1 MESLSN
7 IIKTLG
13 VTRLITMGVVLV
25 LLMGLIIGVSTRV
38 SDQNMG
44 LLYGGLE
51 TQEAG
56 QIVTRLEN
64 MGVNY
69 EVRGDSQIFVPQDR
83 VGRLRMQLA
92 SEGLVGSSTTGYEIF
107 DEASSF
113 GTTALVQDINAR
125 RALEGEL
132 ARTITSLPVIKGARV
147 HIVLPKRQLFSR
159 NETKATASVTI
170 DIGNRMLEETQIR
183 GIVQMVA
190 AAVPDLMP
198 DSVTV
203 VDNRGDL
210 LSAAGGTNKNQA
222 GTTPADRF
230 RQKLENEYEQRIT
243 QMLERVVG
251 RGSVSAK
258 VSAQVNFDRVEEN
271 AEIFDPEGQVARS
284 EQLIEERTQREQT
297 QPGAPAGLAA
307 NVPGGEDDGGTQIGS
322 NEDIT
327 RLEETVNYEITR
339 TVRNLV
345 REGGEVEGLSVAVLV
360 EGDYVTVDGERQYV
374 PIDEERRGQLES
386 LVRTAIG
393 FEPTRGDKIELI
405 DMPFKAMEE
414 VEMVEPPLLSKE
426 DIMRLVEYGLMF
438 LGFILLI
445 VFVVRPV
452 MKAAKPQT
460 VEVPKKSGEEGEEGI
475 EADEGDNETMIDLAK
490 VEGRVREST
499 IKKVT
504 EIIDNNPEQSVA
516 VVRSWLS
523 PDKSAESSE
532 E

>member
-1 MESLSN
+1 METLSN

-13 VTRLITMGVVLV
+13 VGRLVTMAIVLI
-25 LLMGLIIGVSTRV
+25 LLIGMMIAVSSRV
-38 SDQNMG
+38 ADQNLG

-56 QIVTRLEN
+56 EIVNRLDA
-64 MGVNY
+64 MGVKY
-69 EVRGDSQIFVPQDR
+69 EIRGDSQIFVPQDR

-132 ARTITSLPVIKGARV
+132 ARTITSLPVVKGARV
-147 HIVLPKRQLFSR
+147 HIVMPERQLFSR
-159 NETKATASVTI
+159 TQTKATASVTI
-170 DIGNRMLEETQIR
+170 DLGNRMLEETQIR

-190 AAVPDLMP
+190 AAVPDLNP
-198 DSVTV
+198 ENVTV

-210 LSAAGGTNKNQA
+210 LSASGGTGKNQA
-222 GTTPADRF
+222 GSSPADRF
-230 RQKLENEYEQRIT
+230 RNKLENEYEQRIT

-258 VSAQVNFDRVEEN
+258 VSAEVNFDRVEEN
-271 AEIFDPEGQVARS
+271 SEIFNPEEQVARS

-307 NVPGGEDDGGTQIGS
+307 NVPGGADDGGTQVGS
-322 NEDIT
+322 QEDIT
-327 RLEETVNYEITR
+327 RLEETINYEISR

-345 REGGEVEGLSVAVLV
+345 REGGEVESLSVAVLV
-360 EGDYVTVDGERQYV
+360 EGDYVNVDGEQQYV
-374 PIDEERRGQLES
+374 PISDERRQQLEA

-393 FEPTRGDKIELI
+393 FDAGRGDKIELI

-426 DIMRLVEYGLMF
+426 DIMRLIEYGLLF
-438 LGFILLI
+438 LGFIVVM

-452 MKAAKPQT
+452 LKAVRPPEPEKPVRT
-460 VEVPKKSGEEGEEGI
+460 EGDSDDEI
-475 EADEGDNETMIDLAK
+475 EAGDENETMIDLAK

-504 EIIDNNPEQSVA
+504 EIIDSNPEQSVA

-523 PDKSAESSE
+523 PESTSESS
-532 E
+532 